1 MKTKLF
7 IIITLIF
14 LNFSDVMAGNYR
26 DLVKQLVAFDTTA
39 INLIIEPMRK
49 YVSQDDSNTYLTEKF
64 GKYVS
69 TQLADDIVDITLQCY
84 RDNMTEAQ
92 LRELISQNE
101 REWPEVETA
110 FAHISTATSQM
121 TYDIAY
127 MVGRAM
133 GAFVKGRELPNM
145 PDAAECSD
153 EYRRKFEAYLDISDE
168 ELRKSYEA
176 ELKSNDEIAGKPLS
190 GMISFLVKATKV
202 IALNAYVKTVA
213 EGDFDVIARL
223 TQTDAYRARMN
234 AVNCINFTHPKLLD
248 EIKARFETWAKAQ

>member
-1 MKTKLF
+1 MKKIFFVAALF
-7 IIITLIF
+7 L
-14 LNFSDVMAGNYR
+14 FSGAYVMAGNYR

-49 YVSQDDSNTYLTEKF
+49 YVSQDESNTYLTEKF

-101 REWPEVETA
+101 REWPEVKAA
-110 FAHISTATSQM
+110 FAHVSTATSQI
-121 TYDIAY
+121 TYDIAN
-127 MVGRAM
+127 MVGRALA
-133 GAFVKGRELPNM
+133 AFVKGRELPNM
-145 PDAAECSD
+145 PDAVECSD
-153 EYRRKFEAYLDISDE
+153 EYKRKFEAYLDISDE

-190 GMISFLVKATKV
+190 DMIPFLVKATKV

-213 EGDFDVIARL
+213 ESDFDVIARL

-234 AVNCINFTHPKLLD
+234 AVNCINSTHPKLLD
-248 EIKARFETWAKAQ
+248 EIKARFEAWAKAQ